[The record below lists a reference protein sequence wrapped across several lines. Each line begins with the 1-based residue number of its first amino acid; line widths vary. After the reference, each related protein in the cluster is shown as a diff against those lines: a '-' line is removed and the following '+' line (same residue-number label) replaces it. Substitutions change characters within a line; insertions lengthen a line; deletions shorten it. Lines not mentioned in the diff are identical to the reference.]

1 MSSIKEF
8 YAECQ
13 RCHQHRM
20 KLLRC
25 RDEKWFNVGSFGRS
39 TFEVPQDFVV
49 DGAMIRKVIQT
60 VEYDTA
66 YEG

>member
-1 MSSIKEF
+1 
-8 YAECQ
+8 
-13 RCHQHRM
+13 M

-25 RDEKWFNVGSFGRS
+25 RDEKWFNLDPFGRS
-39 TFEVPQDFVV
+39 ITEAPQGDGV
-49 DGAMIRKVIQT
+49 DGAAIRKVIQS

>member
-1 MSSIKEF
+1 
-8 YAECQ
+8 
-13 RCHQHRM
+13 M

-25 RDEKWFNVGSFGRS
+25 RDEKWFNVGPFGRS
-39 TFEVPQDFVV
+39 MTKAPQGNGI
-49 DGAMIRKVIQT
+49 DGAVIRKVTQS

>member
-1 MSSIKEF
+1 
-8 YAECQ
+8 
-13 RCHQHRM
+13 M

-25 RDEKWFNVGSFGRS
+25 RDEKWFNVGPFGRS
-39 TFEVPQDFVV
+39 TFKVPPDFVV
-49 DGAMIRKVIQT
+49 DGAVHRKVVQT

>member
-1 MSSIKEF
+1 
-8 YAECQ
+8 
-13 RCHQHRM
+13 M

-25 RDEKWFNVGSFGRS
+25 RDEKWFNVGSLGRS